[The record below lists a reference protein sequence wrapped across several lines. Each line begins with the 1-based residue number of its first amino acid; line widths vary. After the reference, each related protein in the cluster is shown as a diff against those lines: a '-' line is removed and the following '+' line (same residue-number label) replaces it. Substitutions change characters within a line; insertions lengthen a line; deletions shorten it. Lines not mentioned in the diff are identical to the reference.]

1 MNENQTYTFCSTEIN
16 HSSINL
22 AANKLSRTLIMFYC
36 GKNEE
41 VFCPKK
47 QNKNGKQLFCW
58 IIVNRIMNWTE
69 TEEKHALPITMK
81 NVNNQLMLLIVSN

>member
-22 AANKLSRTLIMFYC
+22 AANKLSRTLIRFDC

-41 VFCPKK
+41 VFLTQKTK
-47 QNKNGKQLFCW
+47 QKRETTFLFFCLS
-58 IIVNRIMNWTE
+58 IE
-69 TEEKHALPITMK
+69 
-81 NVNNQLMLLIVSN
+81 